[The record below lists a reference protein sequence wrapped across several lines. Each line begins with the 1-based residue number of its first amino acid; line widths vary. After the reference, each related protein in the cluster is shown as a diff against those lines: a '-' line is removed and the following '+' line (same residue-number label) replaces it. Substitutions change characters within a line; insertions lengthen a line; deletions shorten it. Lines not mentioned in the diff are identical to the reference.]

1 MIVFSISSF
10 LAHCRAP
17 ALSQLHSGNIVNGG
31 PASRRIA

>member
-17 ALSQLHSGNIVNGG
+17 VLSQLHGGNIVNGG
-31 PASRRIA
+31 PVSRRIA

>member
-17 ALSQLHSGNIVNGG
+17 VLSQLHQREHRQWRPGE
-31 PASRRIA
+31 PPIA